1 MFQDRL
7 KRRRELRPKKETDAD
22 SISKAELLD
31 ALKEAHEQIQD
42 MKNLLAEYKWLE
54 GALRRRTGELS
65 ERVKELDCLY
75 TISSR
80 LANPTDSLQK
90 ILADIVNIMP
100 RGWQYSEA
108 TCVRLILNGYEY
120 RTSNFC
126 ETKLKRS
133 TFIRQGNKRI
143 GVLEVYLL
151 PSPVHDKY
159 QPFLPQEKQL
169 LDVIAM
175 WIGVFIEYRK

>member
-1 MFQDRL
+1 
-7 KRRRELRPKKETDAD
+7 
-22 SISKAELLD
+22 
-31 ALKEAHEQIQD
+31 
-42 MKNLLAEYKWLE
+42 
-54 GALRRRTGELS
+54 
-65 ERVKELDCLY
+65 
-75 TISSR
+75 
-80 LANPTDSLQK
+80 
-90 ILADIVNIMP
+90 MP
-100 RGWQYSEA
+100 RGWQYPEA
-108 TCVRLILNGYEY
+108 TCVRLVLNGYEY

-151 PSPVHDKY
+151 PSPVLDKY

-169 LDVIAM
+169 LDVIAV